1 VHKCA
6 RIRGRAGE
14 FSALSFNENNF
25 LKGGKMKDDHDCRYR
40 FWRWLIEKAISSRR
54 IYWLLWGMLAVT
66 ALCAWRFGLSGLLL
80 L

>member
-1 VHKCA
+1 
-6 RIRGRAGE
+6 
-14 FSALSFNENNF
+14 
-25 LKGGKMKDDHDCRYR
+25 MKDDHDCRYR

-54 IYWLLWGMLAVT
+54 IYWLLWEMLAVT